1 MIDKNDTF
9 SPVHKLDYLKS
20 CLKGEPARMIQ
31 NLTSIDDNYE
41 IAMGMLRSRYLD
53 EWPMIAKYLEIMLN
67 FKQLT
72 SKSSKELRRLHE
84 TFQLNTQGLRNLG
97 FPFENFVMVFL
108 MATKLDSETRELWEQ
123 RVVELPRTAGRQAIP
138 DAELL
143 FNFIDQRARTLE
155 HSQQFKLGITPTS
168 SKKVTGA
175 AATEVSRPVAD
186 SFYGN
191 TGKPFVK
198 NPDKKW
204 TKTRQDL
211 KPVPIPARDEKCS
224 HCNGDH
230 KIWNCDAFKTASME
244 EKKSSVSKAKLCF
257 NCLSPGHQT
266 KACSSKFSCKFC
278 KSRHH
283 SLIHAPAPQSGRF
296 S

>member
-1 MIDKNDTF
+1 
-9 SPVHKLDYLKS
+9 
-20 CLKGEPARMIQ
+20 
-31 NLTSIDDNYE
+31 
-41 IAMGMLRSRYLD
+41 MLRSRYLD

-143 FNFIDQRARTLE
+143 FSFIDQRARTLE

-175 AATEVSRPVAD
+175 AVTEEVTRTSNTFYTGNSNQKQLNKYPV
-186 SFYGN
+186 
-191 TGKPFVK
+191 KPFVK
-198 NPDKKW
+198 LRSDAAK
-204 TKTRQDL
+204 
-211 KPVPIPARDEKCS
+211 VSIPPKVDFPRCP
-224 HCNGDH
+224 HCGADH
-230 KIWNCDAFKTASME
+230 KLWNCDTFKASSLE
-244 EKKSSVSKAKLCF
+244 AKKSTISRGKLCF
-257 NCLSPGHQT
+257 NCLGLGHQT
-266 KACSSKFSCKFC
+266 RACSSRYSCRTC

-283 SLIHAPAPQSGRF
+283 TLIHDPASQTVS
-296 S
+296 SSS